1 MKEHRLRNGVNW
13 QGAIKQRG
21 IKQGTGVFKIA
32 LLSNLRISQSFLYY
46 AAGIVNVFTTT
57 PLWVV
62 NTRLKMKG
70 LGRGSAEHV
79 ADQYSG
85 LIGMTVARIIV

>member
-1 MKEHRLRNGVNW
+1 MPLVYLKKHCSVTKESVSLTC
-13 QGAIKQRG
+13 I
-21 IKQGTGVFKIA
+21 
-32 LLSNLRISQSFLYY
+32 LL
-46 AAGIVNVFTTT
+46 AGIVNVFTTT

-70 LGRGSAEHV
+70 LGSRTGHGTADHV

-85 LIGMTVARIIV
+85 LIGMTVAGDVA